1 MKRGRENQEVGEQK
15 VKEQTAIQRE
25 EKTDRTRT
33 VEHATEQRSLKIY
46 LKKKPLKFRIYI
58 TNGTA
63 DQRMEQAV
71 NIGGCLL

>member
-46 LKKKPLKFRIYI
+46 LKKNL
-58 TNGTA
+58 
-63 DQRMEQAV
+63 
-71 NIGGCLL
+71 

>member
-46 LKKKPLKFRIYI
+46 LKKTSEVQNLHYKW
-58 TNGTA
+58 
-63 DQRMEQAV
+63 D
-71 NIGGCLL
+71 C